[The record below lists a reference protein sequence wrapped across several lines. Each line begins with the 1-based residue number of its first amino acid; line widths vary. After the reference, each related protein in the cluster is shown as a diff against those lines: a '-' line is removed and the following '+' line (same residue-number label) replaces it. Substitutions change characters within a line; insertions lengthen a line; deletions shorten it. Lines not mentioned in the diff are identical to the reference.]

1 MDITDSVPNTSDAS
15 PPAPGR
21 DRPAPADAVDAA
33 PGSPAA
39 PDARS
44 PWVALTVVCVAQFMI
59 TLDATV
65 VNVAAPAIQK
75 SLHFAPG
82 NLQWIINAYT
92 LFSGGFLLLGG
103 RTGDLVGRRRVFSAG
118 VFLFTAASL
127 LNGVAPNAGVLIFGR
142 GLQGLGAAFASPAA
156 LAVLM
161 TAFPGT
167 RERTKALAV
176 WSTIAVSGGA
186 VGVLLGGMLT
196 DLLSWRWTFFI
207 NLPIGVLTLLATTRF
222 VPASRGEGRAR
233 GFDAAGAVSVT
244 GGCVLLV
251 YWIVQAPTWGWGSA
265 KTLGVGA
272 AALVILAAFG
282 LIERRSSAPLV
293 RFELFRV
300 RAVSIGNGALFLFGG
315 AAFALFFFASLYLQ
329 EVMAYSPLRAGVAF
343 LPVFVSSVLGAGV
356 AQQLVR
362 RIGPRAVALLG
373 LAVCVVGMLML
384 ARIPVH
390 GSYTHDLLVELILIS
405 LGMGIATVPLILL
418 STTGV
423 REDLSGLASGVNNM
437 SQNIGRALGLAILSS
452 IATSHAANVLRGHP
466 HATSAAT
473 AAQVSGYHWG
483 FVGSAILIL
492 GSMAVVGGFLR
503 GADLAALDETAA
515 APSAA

>member
-1 MDITDSVPNTSDAS
+1 V
-15 PPAPGR
+15 
-21 DRPAPADAVDAA
+21 PAPAEPAV
-33 PGSPAA
+33 
-39 PDARS
+39 RS
-44 PWVALTVVCVAQFMI
+44 PWVALAVVCVAQFMI

-65 VNVAAPAIQK
+65 VNVAAPAIQH

-92 LFSGGFLLLGG
+92 LLSGGFLLLGG
-103 RTGDLVGRRRVFSAG
+103 RTGDLVGRRLVFSSG
-118 VFLFTAASL
+118 VLLFTAASL
-127 LNGVAPNAGVLIFGR
+127 LNGIAPNAGVLIVGR

-156 LAVLM
+156 LALLM

-186 VGVLLGGMLT
+186 VGVLLGGLLT

-207 NLPIGVLTLLATTRF
+207 NLPIGAATLLATAKF
-222 VPASRGEGRAR
+222 VPATRGEGRTR
-233 GFDAAGAVSVT
+233 GFDTAGAVSVT

-251 YWIVQAPTWGWGSA
+251 YWIVQAPSWGWGSA
-265 KTLGVGA
+265 KTLAVGA
-272 AALVILAAFG
+272 AALLILAAFG
-282 LIERRSSAPLV
+282 VIERRSSAPLV
-293 RFELFRV
+293 RFELFRSRPLSV
-300 RAVSIGNGALFLFGG
+300 GNGALFLFGG

-329 EVMAYSPLRAGVAF
+329 EVLAYSPLRAGVAF
-343 LPVFVSSVLGAGV
+343 LPVFIASVLGAGV

-362 RIGPRAVALLG
+362 RIGARSVAVLG
-373 LAVCVVGMLML
+373 LGVCAIGMLML

-390 GSYTHDLLVELILIS
+390 GTYASDLLAELILIS
-405 LGMGIATVPLILL
+405 LGMGMATVPLILL

-437 SQNIGRALGLAILSS
+437 SQNIGRALGLAVLSS
-452 IATSHAANVLRGHP
+452 IATSHATHILHSPGNGTGP
-466 HATSAAT
+466 EAALH
-473 AAQVSGYHWG
+473 AQVSGYHWG

-492 GSMAVVGGFLR
+492 ASVAVVAALLR
-503 GADLAALDETAA
+503 RQDLAALEDAPPPVPAA
-515 APSAA
+515 A